1 MRYEVILSYF
11 IGFAAI
17 IIAAL
22 LFSIK
27 TKGLLGLL
35 FNTALG
41 GLVLT
46 VLSLWTPLQVP
57 LNPLTALLCGFM
69 GVPGIGLILLI
80 VYFL

>member
-1 MRYEVILSYF
+1 MQYETILSYF
-11 IGFAAI
+11 IGFAAVC
-17 IIAAL
+17 IAGL
-22 LFSIK
+22 LFSLK

-41 GLVLT
+41 ALLLT
-46 VLSLWTPLQVP
+46 VLSLCTPLKIP
-57 LNPLTALLCGFM
+57 LNPLTALICGFM

>member
-1 MRYEVILSYF
+1 MHYEVILSYF
-11 IGFAAI
+11 IGAAAI
-17 IIAAL
+17 LLAGL

-46 VLSLWTPLQVP
+46 LLALFTPLKVP
-57 LNPLTALLCGFM
+57 LNPLTALISGIM
-69 GVPGIGLILLI
+69 GVPGIGLVLLI